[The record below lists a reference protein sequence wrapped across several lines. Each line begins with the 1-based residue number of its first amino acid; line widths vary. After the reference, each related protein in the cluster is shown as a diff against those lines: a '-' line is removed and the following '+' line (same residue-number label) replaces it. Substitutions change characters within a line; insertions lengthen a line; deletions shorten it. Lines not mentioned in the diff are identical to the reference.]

1 MYEIIN
7 ESTSKLWILAGIA
20 AIGFIIYS
28 IIKFLEKQQT
38 KLDPFEN
45 NLEKHLKISKMIIR
59 TTLIGMT
66 LLLSFPFIYYLY
78 AANIAAHPQGAVTY
92 QKDGNKLIFT
102 SHNFIIDDSEFE
114 IESETNDY
122 YLIKKG
128 NKSNEYF
135 KLDKSELNLIE
146 RK

>member
-7 ESTSKLWILAGIA
+7 ESTSKLWILAGVA
-20 AIGFIIYS
+20 VIGFIVYS
-28 IIKFLEKQQT
+28 IIKFLDKQQI

-102 SHNFIIDDSEFE
+102 SHNFIINDSEFE

>member
-7 ESTSKLWILAGIA
+7 ESTSKLWILAGVA
-20 AIGFIIYS
+20 VIGFIIYS
-28 IIKFLEKQQT
+28 IIKFLDKQQI

-102 SHNFIIDDSEFE
+102 SHNFIIDDNEFE

-135 KLDKSELNLIE
+135 KLDKSELESL
-146 RK
+146 K

>member
-7 ESTSKLWILAGIA
+7 ESTSKLWILAGV
-20 AIGFIIYS
+20 AIIGIIIYFIIA
-28 IIKFLEKQQT
+28 FLEKKRV
-38 KLDPFEN
+38 KLNPFEDFKK
-45 NLEKHLKISKMIIR
+45 EEKISKMIIR
-59 TTLIGMT
+59 TTLMGMV
-66 LLLSFPFIYYLY
+66 LLLSIPVVYYLY
-78 AANIAAHPQGAVTY
+78 AAHIASHPQGAVTY

-135 KLDKSELNLIE
+135 KLDKSELESL
-146 RK
+146 K

>member
-7 ESTSKLWILAGIA
+7 ESTSKLWILAGVA

-45 NLEKHLKISKMIIR
+45 NLEKHLKLSKMIIR
-59 TTLIGMT
+59 TTLIGMA

-78 AANIAAHPQGAVTY
+78 AANIAAQPQGAVTY

-135 KLDKSELNLIE
+135 KLDKSELESL
-146 RK
+146 K

>member
-7 ESTSKLWILAGIA
+7 ESTSKLWILAGVA
-20 AIGFIIYS
+20 AIEFIIYS

-59 TTLIGMT
+59 TTLIGMA

-78 AANIAAHPQGAVTY
+78 AANIAAQPQGAVTY

-135 KLDKSELNLIE
+135 KLDKSELESL
-146 RK
+146 K

>member
-7 ESTSKLWILAGIA
+7 ESTSKLWILAGVA

-59 TTLIGMT
+59 TTLIGMA

>member
-7 ESTSKLWILAGIA
+7 ESTSKLWILAGV
-20 AIGFIIYS
+20 AIIGIIIHFIIA
-28 IIKFLEKQQT
+28 FLEKKRV
-38 KLDPFEN
+38 KLNPFEDFKK
-45 NLEKHLKISKMIIR
+45 EEKISKMIIR
-59 TTLIGMT
+59 TTLMGMV
-66 LLLSFPFIYYLY
+66 LLLSIPVVYYLY
-78 AANIAAHPQGAVTY
+78 AAHIASHPQGAVTY

-135 KLDKSELNLIE
+135 KLDKSELESL
-146 RK
+146 K

>member
-7 ESTSKLWILAGIA
+7 ESTSKLWILAGVA
-20 AIGFIIYS
+20 VIGIIIYFIIA
-28 IIKFLEKQQT
+28 FLEKKRV
-38 KLDPFEN
+38 KLNPFEDFKK
-45 NLEKHLKISKMIIR
+45 EEKISKMIIR
-59 TTLIGMT
+59 TTLMGMV
-66 LLLSFPFIYYLY
+66 LLLSVPVVYYLY
-78 AANIAAHPQGAVTY
+78 AAHIASQPQGAVTY

-135 KLDKSELNLIE
+135 KLDKSELESL
-146 RK
+146 K

>member
-7 ESTSKLWILAGIA
+7 ESTSKLWILAGVA
-20 AIGFIIYS
+20 AIGFTIYS

-59 TTLIGMT
+59 TTLIGMA

-92 QKDGNKLIFT
+92 QKDGNKLIFK
-102 SHNFIIDDSEFE
+102 SHNFIIDNSEFE
-114 IESETNDY
+114 IESESNDY
-122 YLIKKG
+122 YIIRKD

-135 KLDKSELNLIE
+135 KLDKSELESL
-146 RK
+146 K

>member
-7 ESTSKLWILAGIA
+7 ESTSKLWILAGV
-20 AIGFIIYS
+20 AIIGIIIYFIIA
-28 IIKFLEKQQT
+28 FLEK
-38 KLDPFEN
+38 KRVKINPFEDFKK
-45 NLEKHLKISKMIIR
+45 EEKISKMIIR
-59 TTLIGMT
+59 TTLMGMV
-66 LLLSFPFIYYLY
+66 LLLSVPVVYYLY
-78 AANIAAHPQGAVTY
+78 AAHIASQPQGAITY

-135 KLDKSELNLIE
+135 KLDKSELESL
-146 RK
+146 K

>member
-7 ESTSKLWILAGIA
+7 DSTSKLWILAGVA
-20 AIGFIIYS
+20 VIGFIIYS
-28 IIKFLEKQQT
+28 IIKFLEKQQI

-78 AANIAAHPQGAVTY
+78 AANIAAHPQGAITY

>member
-7 ESTSKLWILAGIA
+7 ESTSKLWILAEVT

-66 LLLSFPFIYYLY
+66 LLLSFPFIYYIY
-78 AANIAAHPQGAVTY
+78 AANIAAHPHGAVTY

-135 KLDKSELNLIE
+135 KLDKSELESL
-146 RK
+146 K

>member
-1 MYEIIN
+1 MHEIIN
-7 ESTSKLWILAGIA
+7 ESTSKLWVLAGVA

-28 IIKFLEKQQT
+28 IIKFLEKQQI

-78 AANIAAHPQGAVTY
+78 AANIAAHPQDAVTY

>member
-7 ESTSKLWILAGIA
+7 ESTSKLWILAGVA

-28 IIKFLEKQQT
+28 IIKFLDKQQI

-102 SHNFIIDDSEFE
+102 SHNFIIDNSEFK
-114 IESETNDY
+114 IESESNDY
-122 YLIKKG
+122 YVIKKG

>member
-7 ESTSKLWILAGIA
+7 ESTSKLWILAEVT

-66 LLLSFPFIYYLY
+66 LLLSFPFIYYIY

-135 KLDKSELNLIE
+135 KLDKSELESL
-146 RK
+146 K

>member
-7 ESTSKLWILAGIA
+7 ESTSKLWILAGVA
-20 AIGFIIYS
+20 VIGFIIYS
-28 IIKFLEKQQT
+28 IIKFLDKQQI

-78 AANIAAHPQGAVTY
+78 AANTAAHPQGAVTY

-135 KLDKSELNLIE
+135 KLDKSELESL
-146 RK
+146 K

>member
-7 ESTSKLWILAGIA
+7 ESTSKLWILAGVTV
-20 AIGFIIYS
+20 IGFIIYS
-28 IIKFLEKQQT
+28 IIKFIDKQQI

-92 QKDGNKLIFT
+92 QKNGNKLIFT
-102 SHNFIIDDSEFE
+102 SHNFIIDNSEFE

-122 YLIKKG
+122 YLIKKAT
-128 NKSNEYF
+128 NLMNTSN
-135 KLDKSELNLIE
+135 
-146 RK
+146 